1 MVKKAFLWAKN
12 TELWIVLA
20 QIYTVFLCLF
30 IMKCHIFGSDEWDK
44 AVGVVALCLLLLLVF
59 RYKFYK
65 RIQFW
70 LIFVLFSMTYL
81 EGLIIH
87 LSLLK
92 SVGSS
97 IHRNWYIYLLAM
109 AVGLVSEGKRKKIW
123 VNVLFIVQSTV
134 MAVFFVISIVSATN
148 KLLNPQYEVHK
159 NFGSFVSGRLST
171 FGSPNTAGP
180 AAAVLILITIL
191 LIYRTRDFKYRIV
204 TNILFSL
211 YILIGWIELGL
222 CRSRGSI
229 VAAAAGIGVFFFIV
243 VYDKHKET
251 AVKGFFLG
259 VLVCTVVT
267 IASAA
272 ILLVPKPVYDKSAV
286 SYVKATNPE
295 DAERVEEELDCYGIT
310 YALDNLTDRT
320 NIWSATI
327 KMLSEKPSRWIT
339 GVMPQRVWEVPILDV
354 YEGRP
359 EIPVTTAHNG
369 YLEQL
374 FMYGIPGAAIL
385 AVLLIIWVGCA
396 FKAVFS
402 NVVTTKDKIPAVLM
416 VAALINAMVEA
427 FLFPF
432 RTIYPISF
440 FFFMSEGCLEGA
452 AVEKEIRVKKRIL
465 SITAILIFLTLA
477 GVLTG
482 YLYKKSLKE
491 YTQIEE
497 VKVKQQNPND
507 YVRLNDGVSKEMLS
521 PSYWTSLREAK
532 GVDIERE
539 RLSFSGI
546 SRFNFLNRRMLTDTN
561 TAFSLYEIGDQFYY
575 KVAKSFVSAIMLKP
589 EDPSEY
595 LLNGVPT
602 DYRYWAALERNADVE
617 ALNSRIT
624 VKFGISVDNSVLKRY
639 PTDDD
644 IYKADSNMY
653 YDELAQSDLLP
664 FMPLAVLHESKDGE
678 WYYVIT
684 YGYGGWTRKEN
695 VALYDSQEEWLEKT
709 EPEDFLIVT
718 GKELRLPTDPYN
730 GELSGL
736 LLPMGTKL
744 PIVAMKDA
752 PEDIHGRIGYGNY
765 VTKLPIRNE
774 EGMAEDIY
782 VLIPATEDLSLGYLP
797 YTEENVAKLAFKHLG
812 AGYGWAGDNN
822 CQDCSGFVREIYA
835 CFGYIMPRATTPQSE
850 IECSESYDVEGQSV
864 EKIKAVLDDAPI
876 GTLLYFR
883 GHIMIYLGNVDGV
896 PYCISSVGNFS
907 AAEQGGVRQKEVN
920 TVIVSDM
927 INTKRADGKSWIES
941 VTKIVVP

>member
-1 MVKKAFLWAKN
+1 MVKKVFLWAKN
-12 TELWIVLA
+12 TEFWIVLA

-44 AVGVVALCLLLLLVF
+44 AVAVVALCLLILLVY
-59 RYKFYK
+59 RYELYR

-70 LIFVLFSMTYL
+70 LVLVLFLMTYA
-81 EGLIIH
+81 EGLAVH
-87 LSLLK
+87 LSLIK
-92 SVGSS
+92 TVGSS

-109 AVGLVSEGKRKKIW
+109 AVGLVSEGKRKNNWI
-123 VNVLFIVQSTV
+123 NVLFIVQSTFL
-134 MAVFFVISIVSATN
+134 AVFFVISIVSATN

-180 AAAVLILITIL
+180 AAAILILITIL
-191 LIYRTRDFKYRIV
+191 LIYRTREFKYRII

-211 YILIGWIELGL
+211 FIVIGWIELGL

-229 VAAAAGIGVFFFIV
+229 VAAAIGIGVFFFIL
-243 VYDKHKET
+243 VYDKHKD
-251 AVKGFFLG
+251 ARLKGFFLG
-259 VLVCTVVT
+259 LVVCMAVTV
-267 IASAA
+267 ASAA
-272 ILLVPKPVYDKSAV
+272 VLLVPKPVYDKIAV
-286 SYVKATNPE
+286 SCVKATNPE
-295 DAERVEEELDCYGIT
+295 EAVRVEEELDCYGIT

-320 NIWSATI
+320 NIWSATL

-385 AVLLIIWVGCA
+385 AILLVIWVGCA

-402 NVVTTKDKIPAVLM
+402 NDVATRDKILSVLM
-416 VAALINAMVEA
+416 AATLVNAMVEA

-440 FFFMSEGCLEGA
+440 FFFMSKGCLEGA
-452 AVEKEIRVKKRIL
+452 LVNKKIGIKKRII

-477 GVLTG
+477 GVLTA
-482 YLYKKSLKE
+482 YLYQKSMEE
-491 YTQIEE
+491 YTQVKPVE
-497 VKVKQQNPND
+497 VKKQNPND
-507 YVRLNDGVSKEMLS
+507 YVRLNAGVTEEMLS
-521 PSYWTSLREAK
+521 ASYWTGLREAQ
-532 GVDIERE
+532 GADINRQ
-539 RLSFSGI
+539 RLSFSEI
-546 SRFNFLNRRMLTDTN
+546 SRFNYLNRRMLTDTN
-561 TAFSLYEIGDQFYY
+561 IAFSLYEIGDQFYY

-602 DYRYWAALERNADVE
+602 DYGYWASLERNADVD
-617 ALNSRIT
+617 ALNSRVA
-624 VKFGISVDNSVLKRY
+624 VKFGVSVDNSVLKRY

-644 IYKADSNMY
+644 VYKADSNMY

-695 VALYDSQEEWLEKT
+695 VALYGSQEEWLKRT
-709 EPEDFLIVT
+709 EPEDFLVVT

-744 PIVAMKDA
+744 PIVSLTDA
-752 PEDIHGRIGYGNY
+752 PEDIHGRVGYGNY
-765 VTKLPIRNE
+765 VAKLPVRNE

-822 CQDCSGFVREIYA
+822 CQDCSGYVREIYA
-835 CFGYIMPRATTPQSE
+835 CFGYTMPRATTPQSE
-850 IECSESYDVEGQSV
+850 IECFESYVTEGQSAG
-864 EKIKAVLDDAPI
+864 KIKDILNDAPI

-883 GHIMIYLGNVDGV
+883 GHIMIYLGSVDGV

-907 AAEQGGVRQKEVN
+907 AAEQDGVRQKEVN

-927 INTKRADGKSWIES
+927 IDTKRADGKSWLES
-941 VTKIVVP
+941 VTKIVIP